1 VGERDNAFYALS
13 LEGGD
18 GGGGGGV
25 GDEITFTA
33 IYDEIFVAEGCNTTS
48 CHGGNQGNLNMSTR
62 DDAYANLV
70 GVPASGPLCAS
81 SGLVRVVPGEPEASL
96 LLDKVSNDPPV
107 CGDLMPPA
115 NPLDDQQIERI
126 RSWIAEGAQN
136 D

>member
-1 VGERDNAFYALS
+1 
-13 LEGGD
+13 
-18 GGGGGGV
+18 
-25 GDEITFTA
+25 
-33 IYDEIFVAEGCNTTS
+33 
-48 CHGGNQGNLNMSTR
+48 
-62 DDAYANLV
+62 
-70 GVPASGPLCAS
+70 
-81 SGLVRVVPGEPEASL
+81 L